1 MFIYSNLLNLFNIIF
16 LNLIFLY
23 KKIILK
29 KKLVVFYH
37 PKQRQTKE
45 NTFFIK
51 DCFNSKQYKKV
62 DYVFLHQDIF
72 LKEKNHYFIKERTL
86 NLLFSI
92 NIFLSN
98 YICDKF
104 PKNCVKIYI
113 HHNLYD
119 DPWVDKS
126 KERNTCMRLKEYN
139 YIFVA
144 TKEALLATN
153 KMFKKNFLT
162 PPKVVEVGYIKLD
175 YLLNKVRKKKKD
187 SIIIA
192 PTGMKT
198 FSKYNFLK
206 DIDQLIIKILN
217 KTKYNIIVRP
227 HPRDRQNKFYLNL
240 RKKFKNENKVSFD
253 LSSNYLNT
261 YEKAKI
267 MITDISGTAYT
278 FSFLTLSPVIFCEK
292 HKNTLIDKFG
302 NLIFFKNREK
312 IGKINYNINNIDK
325 SIFFVEKRAQEI
337 EQNISILRK
346 KIKFLKKSKS
356 TINNL
361 IIKILKSYH

>member
-1 MFIYSNLLNLFNIIF
+1 MFIYSNLLNLFNIVF

-29 KKLVVFYH
+29 RKLVVFYH

-45 NTFFIK
+45 NIFFIK
-51 DCFNSKQYKKV
+51 DCFNSNQYKKI

-72 LKEKNHYFIKERTL
+72 LKEKNHFFIKERTL

-126 KERNTCMRLKEYN
+126 KEKNTCMRLKKYN

-153 KMFKKNFLT
+153 KMFKKNFLI
-162 PPKVVEVGYIKLD
+162 PPKVIEVGYIKLD
-175 YLLNKVRKKKKD
+175 YLLNKVKRKKKD

-292 HKNTLIDKFG
+292 HKNTLTDKFG
-302 NLIFFKNREK
+302 NLIFFQNREK

-325 SIFFVEKRAQEI
+325 SIFFVENRAQEI
-337 EQNISILRK
+337 GQNISILRK

-356 TINNL
+356 TINYL
-361 IIKILKSYH
+361 IIKILKNYH